1 MYVDDTILGE
11 AAHLLLGVISNGL
24 PTEEAVESYGGDE
37 SDVELMDEA
46 LNSLTHSD
54 LVHTLRVAVERLP
67 EPDYDDEEKS

>member
-24 PTEEAVESYGGDE
+24 PTAEAVESYGGDE

-46 LNSLTHSD
+46 LNSLTHTD
-54 LVHTLRVAVERLP
+54 LVRALRVAVERLP
-67 EPDYDDEEKS
+67 EPDDEEES